1 MTTAA
6 TRPADFLNAAFEAL
20 AGRVR
25 SVRHRRAQHVA
36 LRSLLELDA
45 HRLDDIGLN
54 VRDVMDALAAR
65 GR

>member
-1 MTTAA
+1 MTTPAN
-6 TRPADFLNAAFEAL
+6 RPADFLSATFEAL

-25 SVRHRRAQHVA
+25 TVRHRRAQHLA

-54 VRDVMDALAAR
+54 VRDVMDAVAAR
-65 GR
+65 RR